1 MTEHTIPANA
11 EGLSK
16 IGPDTLQAE
25 DPWMKSRRL
34 SRELALCLDQM
45 DPNIEYVMICPA
57 SKAKP
62 EGSSFIAFGPY
73 NEEGA
78 PE

>member
-1 MTEHTIPANA
+1 MTEHSIPANA
-11 EGLSK
+11 EGSPK
-16 IGPDTLQAE
+16 IVPDTPQAE

-34 SRELALCLDQM
+34 SRELVLCLDQM

-62 EGSSFIAFGPY
+62 EGSSFIAYGPY
-73 NEEGA
+73 NEEDA
-78 PE
+78 

>member
-1 MTEHTIPANA
+1 MTERTIPANA

-16 IGPDTLQAE
+16 IGPDASQVE
-25 DPWMKSRRL
+25 DPWIKSRRL

-62 EGSSFIAFGPY
+62 EGSSFIAFGP
-73 NEEGA
+73 NGEGGA
-78 PE
+78 SK

>member
-1 MTEHTIPANA
+1 MTEHAIPANA

-16 IGPDTLQAE
+16 IGPDIPQAE

-34 SRELALCLDQM
+34 SRELALCLDEM

-73 NEEGA
+73 NEEDA
-78 PE
+78 